1 MGQYFQVNVI
11 KNKFFF
17 LFLCCL
23 HGYVTGWGNTIRC
36 CCVRKPKVLLPIR
49 KCSDERLS
57 VWVVSSCD
65 DPPKAMCL
73 CVSELFLAHQMCP
86 EIKNHLGVFV
96 LQPGVHSSSM
106 CLFYPHIDC
115 TNTATHTH
123 KCIPCSL
130 EPKCSAKLRLVDCS
144 YKKIE
149 WMKAHLSLLSHQS
162 RWIVLYLFMESM
174 C

>member
-1 MGQYFQVNVI
+1 M
-11 KNKFFF
+11 
-17 LFLCCL
+17 FLCCL
-23 HGYVTGWGNTIRC
+23 HGYVTGWGNAIRC

-86 EIKNHLGVFV
+86 EIKIIWEFLSCSPEFIPLRCVCFIPILIV
-96 LQPGVHSSSM
+96 QIQP
-106 CLFYPHIDC
+106 
-115 TNTATHTH
+115 HTH
-123 KCIPCSL
+123 KCTPCSL

-149 WMKAHLSLLSHQS
+149 WMKAHLSLPSHQS